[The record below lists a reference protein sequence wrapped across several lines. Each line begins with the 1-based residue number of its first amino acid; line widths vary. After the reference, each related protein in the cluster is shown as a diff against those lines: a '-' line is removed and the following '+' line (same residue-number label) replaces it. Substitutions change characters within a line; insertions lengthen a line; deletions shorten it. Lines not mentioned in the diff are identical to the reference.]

1 MNLPELILGL
11 AVMAPLPLYVGSGAI
26 WVWGFLN
33 LHSGKPALPKRFRSD
48 LAPVPP
54 FAAVLTLAYIA
65 MCLWLL
71 FQTRPPQTQFSMDQ
85 VMASISEGV
94 IASMVLIMILI
105 SMTNRRTGM
114 SRLGFR
120 GDDRIGQ
127 VKDGFLGFVA
137 SLVPVFAVIVATLPF
152 RSTETLHPFLRL
164 LEEQGIGSE
173 FVGIAIAAVIVAPIK
188 EELMFRVILQSWLVR
203 WVGVKPAIIG
213 TAVIFAAV
221 HGFPDALGL
230 LPLALI
236 LGVVYQRRRSFI
248 SVVIIHALFNAFNL
262 GLTLFASYAQQFLP
276 TDAL

>member
-1 MNLPELILGL
+1 MNLPEIIIGLIGL
-11 AVMAPLPLYVGSGAI
+11 ATLLLFVGSVVV
-26 WVWGFLN
+26 WVGGFLN

-48 LAPVPP
+48 VAPVPLL
-54 FAAVLTLAYIA
+54 AVVLILAYIA
-65 MCLWLL
+65 MCLVFL
-71 FQTRPPQTQFSMDQ
+71 FESKSPVTEFSMDQ
-85 VMASISEGV
+85 VLASISEGV
-94 IASMVLIMILI
+94 VVSIVLIMILL

-120 GDDRIGQ
+120 GDHQFEQ

-152 RSTETLHPFLRL
+152 RSVESVHPFLRL
-164 LEEQGIGSE
+164 LDEQGIGTE

-248 SVVIIHALFNAFNL
+248 SIVIIHALFNAFNL
-262 GLTLFASYAQQFLP
+262 GLTLFASYAQQVFP